1 MLRALFMIVALDLFL
16 GGGGRLVEIGPLTL
30 RMVLF
35 GIAMAV
41 TAVFLVGRPAG
52 WAAVDG
58 QERLALGVVA
68 AFLLTHAGA
77 VVIGVLNGYPTAD
90 IATDIKPLI
99 YLMIAPFFALC
110 IKTPDDVRLAARLLR
125 IAGIVLALAYLV
137 IWTGLTL
144 RLLDFERIYPLF
156 NDTGEFFFRGDTFF
170 FYKGF
175 LYLGVGIVF
184 LLAHRSPA
192 SLPLAVL
199 VTVALVLTLTRGF
212 VLSTSIAV
220 LALLAIRDR
229 RILVA
234 AIPVIVAVGLVVLA
248 YLPSLDQ
255 GYLEQRE
262 KSNAIRGG
270 DWAFFVDNASFGTML
285 VGEGFGAPF
294 NERLLFENTFLW
306 SLWKAG
312 IPSLLFWLSPLAMA
326 TRWSLI
332 AVRSPEHG
340 MLAAAW
346 WCSMLLVYVQT
357 STNPFLNNPI
367 GMSIVLMALLSLRV
381 LALDT
386 PPAAFEPPL
395 SQAVKGGQ
403 SA

>member
-1 MLRALFMIVALDLFL
+1 MLRALFVIVALDLFL

-77 VVIGVLNGYPTAD
+77 VAIGVLVGYPTVD

-99 YLMIAPFFALC
+99 YVMIAPFFALC
-110 IKTPDDVRLAARLLR
+110 IKTTDDVRLAARLLR
-125 IAGIVLALAYLV
+125 IAGLVLALAYLV
-137 IWTGLTL
+137 VWTGLIL
-144 RLLDFERIYPLF
+144 RLLDFDRIYPLF

-184 LLAHRSPA
+184 LLAHRSPV

-255 GYLEQRE
+255 GYLEQRD

-270 DWAFFVDNASFGTML
+270 DWAFFVDNASFGMML
-285 VGEGFGAPF
+285 IGEGFGAPF

-312 IPSLLFWLSPLAMA
+312 IASLLFWLSPFVMA
-326 TRWSLI
+326 TRWFLT

-340 MLAAAW
+340 VLAAAW
-346 WCSMLLVYVQT
+346 WCSVLLVYVQT

-367 GMSIVLMALLSLRV
+367 GMSIVLMAMLSLRV
-381 LALDT
+381 LARDT
-386 PPAAFEPPL
+386 PPAAFEPPV
-395 SQAVKGGQ
+395 SQAVTGGQ
-403 SA
+403 GA

>member
-1 MLRALFMIVALDLFL
+1 MLRALFVIVALDLFL

-41 TAVFLVGRPAG
+41 TAVFLVGRPTG

-58 QERLALGVVA
+58 QERLALGVVV

-77 VVIGVLNGYPTAD
+77 VVIGVLAGYPTAD

-99 YLMIAPFFALC
+99 YVLIAPFFALC
-110 IKTPDDVRLAARLLR
+110 LKTPGDVRLAARLLR
-125 IAGIVLALAYLV
+125 IAGLVLALAYLV
-137 IWTGLTL
+137 VWTGLTL
-144 RLLDFERIYPLF
+144 RLLDFARIYPLF

-234 AIPVIVAVGLVVLA
+234 SMPVIVAVGLVVLA

-255 GYLEQRE
+255 QYLEQRE
-262 KSNAIRGG
+262 MSNAIRGG
-270 DWAFFVDNASFGTML
+270 DWAFFVDNASFGAML
-285 VGEGFGAPF
+285 IGEGFGAPF

-312 IPSLLFWLSPLAMA
+312 IPSLLFWLSPFAMA
-326 TRWSLI
+326 TRWFLT
-332 AVRSPEHG
+332 AVRSPEHC

-346 WCSMLLVYVQT
+346 WCSVLLVYVQT

-367 GMSIVLMALLSLRV
+367 GMSIVLMAMLSLRV
-381 LALDT
+381 LARDT
-386 PPAAFEPPL
+386 PPAAFAPPV
-395 SQAVKGGQ
+395 SQAAPGGQ
-403 SA
+403 GA